1 LARTE
6 IRIAGFGGQ
15 GVITAGYILANAA
28 SIHDDKHAVMTQS
41 YGPEARGGACRS
53 DAIISDA
60 QIDYPKTTRP
70 DVLVAMSLDAFNK
83 YNREVRDGGVVI
95 YDEDLVQMP
104 EDEKRKGV
112 RYVPVPASRTA
123 SELGT
128 TLVANIVM
136 LGALLRLTGISSKA
150 ALESSIKDRF
160 TRYIETNLKALD
172 KGIELADPKLV
183 QNRKK
188 P

>member
-15 GVITAGYILANAA
+15 GVITAGYILANSA

-70 DVLVAMSLDAFNK
+70 DVLVAMSLDAFNM
-83 YNREVRDGGVVI
+83 YNREVRDGGMVI
-95 YDEDLVQMP
+95 YDEDLVT
-104 EDEKRKGV
+104 RV
-112 RYVPVPASRTA
+112 
-123 SELGT
+123 
-128 TLVANIVM
+128 
-136 LGALLRLTGISSKA
+136 
-150 ALESSIKDRF
+150 KDRI
-160 TRYIETNLKALD
+160 RAGQHACLKHRHAGSPPQVDRHIEQGRFRELD
-172 KGIELADPKLV
+172 KGQVHEIHRNQPKGPGEGD
-183 QNRKK
+183 RAR
-188 P
+188 

>member
-28 SIHDDKHAVMTQS
+28 SIHDDNHAVMTQS

-60 QIDYPKTTRP
+60 PIDYPKTTRP
-70 DVLVAMSLDAFNK
+70 DILVAMSLDAFNNF
-83 YNREVRDGGVVI
+83 NREVRDGGMVI
-95 YDEDLVQMP
+95 YDEDLVQIP
-104 EDEKRKGV
+104 EEEKREGV

-128 TLVANIVM
+128 TLVSTIIM
-136 LGALLRLTGISSKA
+136 LGALLRLTGITSKA

-160 TRYIETNLKALD
+160 TRYIEANLKALE
-172 KGIELADPKLV
+172 KGIELA
-183 QNRKK
+183 N
-188 P
+188 